1 MFYCISITV
10 KRDGKKNK
18 TKRDLIQEVVDSRQI
33 LKISPQTHLIH
44 YSITTEIFCLVANIS
59 AP

>member
-10 KRDGKKNK
+10 KRDGKKTK

-33 LKISPQTHLIH
+33 LKISPQTH
-44 YSITTEIFCLVANIS
+44 
-59 AP
+59 